1 MPAAL
6 IYRIEQDFDDGAMVR
21 MVIWKVSSP
30 VPPSSHSHKY
40 RLIYLENGK
49 RVIGFDNERAKGDH
63 RHEGDR
69 EYSYTFH
76 DVATLIQD
84 FIDAV
89 KHRRS
94 SCEH

>member
-1 MPAAL
+1 MKAAL
-6 IYRIEQDFDDGAMVR
+6 IYRFEQDFDDGAMVR
-21 MVIWKVSSP
+21 MVIWKVSNP
-30 VPPSSHSHKY
+30 VPPSSHPHKY
-40 RLIYLENGK
+40 RLVYLENGK
-49 RVIGFDNERAKGDH
+49 RVIGFDNERGKGDH
-63 RHEGDR
+63 RHEGDS

-76 DVATLIQD
+76 DVGTLIQD